1 MPNWIDENGENT
13 FGIKTCISCRKVFKT
28 LDLIPTH
35 RCINNLVVKEIL
47 SADSDLCESLSIPVK
62 GKELQMFEKKEKQP
76 SKKKKSKSGIV
87 IKVKGFTDI
96 EVSDLVCKAI
106 RSHMDYASLSDK
118 DVKMMFKILASLEDK

>member
-1 MPNWIDENGENT
+1 MPNWTDENGKNT
-13 FGIKTCISCRKVFKT
+13 FGMKTCISCRKVFKT
-28 LDLIPTH
+28 LDLIPAH

-47 SADSDLCESLSIPVK
+47 CCDSDLCESLYVYVK
-62 GKELQMFEKKEKQP
+62 GIELQEFEKKEKQP

-87 IKVKGFTDI
+87 IKIKGFTDI

-118 DVKMMFKILASLEDK
+118 DVKMMFKILASLENK